1 MTQLANNLTILNMNI
16 DNSNII
22 DIEKEIDIYA
32 IIDNLNN
39 NSISFN
45 FKKELNILN
54 GINLSDINLDL
65 DVEFSKI
72 CNYFIDSNKKD
83 YNLNYLYYDFILKK
97 QLNKDT
103 KGIIILINNV
113 IKNFCKYKFNEYFI
127 NNKFSLQTYLLN
139 YNNVLKN
146 IRSLNLKLSIIN
158 KYIVFKKYTILSF
171 LMYYNLYD
179 IFLNSKYNEKS
190 VISIITEELN
200 NKTQSPQIYSDLI
213 KLIDFYNS
221 FFNNFNTE
229 YLKKYNW
236 NKIIFNISNENTIE
250 NYVNIINEK
259 ILFILNNSK
268 VSDTQFIIK
277 EVDNIQQLIIF
288 SLNFDPNIFLKYYE
302 EKLSERLIKH
312 KNKPEIEEEFL
323 NYYFQNKNKFVN
335 NNYFNLILN
344 KINDSKKSEAFK
356 YKTVS
361 IYRENLWFKNSIIMP
376 NVNFNAKLKYEY
388 ENISNTYK
396 SENVFKKISILSE
409 KTFVT
414 IKYNNHNIKMN
425 LLQFKLLNLALSS
438 LYLDKLYESL
448 VGIELKES
456 QNSNITLENIALNT
470 LIASKIL
477 LYDSTFKLNNSLK
490 FDSESISII
499 ELYEKFKTNSE
510 SQSISYNDLYNKIL
524 YFINENNSQIEY
536 DLLNS
541 KLIEF
546 YNNKLFNEDIT
557 SVLNDMEKN
566 NIITNTNNLI
576 ALNNILEN
584 LDEFN
589 FEDINEKKLEKKS
602 ENKHILNF
610 LGF

>member
-1 MTQLANNLTILNMNI
+1 MTQI

-22 DIEKEIDIYA
+22 DIEKEIDIYT

-54 GINLSDINLDL
+54 GINLNDINLDL
-65 DVEFSKI
+65 DVEFYKI
-72 CNYFIDSNKKD
+72 CNYFLNSNKKD

-113 IKNFCKYKFNEYFI
+113 IRNYCKYKFNEYFI
-127 NNKFSLQTYLLN
+127 NNKFNLQSYLLN
-139 YNNVLKN
+139 YNNILKN
-146 IRSLNLKLSIIN
+146 IRSLNSKLSIIN

-190 VISIITEELN
+190 VISIITDQLDNE
-200 NKTQSPQIYSDLI
+200 TQSPQIYSDLI
-213 KLIDFYNS
+213 KLIDFYNA

-250 NYVNIINEK
+250 NYVNIIHEK
-259 ILFILNNSK
+259 ILNILNNSK
-268 VSDTQFIIK
+268 VSDTQFIIT
-277 EVDNIQQLIIF
+277 EIDNIQQLIIF
-288 SLNFDPNIFLKYYE
+288 SLNFNPNIFLKYYE
-302 EKLSERLIKH
+302 EKLSERLIKY

-323 NYYFQNKNKFVN
+323 KRYIQEKSKFIN
-335 NNYFNLILN
+335 INYFNLILN

-361 IYRENLWFKNSIIMP
+361 IYRENLWFKNCNIIP
-376 NVNFNAKLKYEY
+376 NINFNVKLRNEY
-388 ENISNTYK
+388 ENISNTYN
-396 SENVFKKISILSE
+396 SENIFKKISILSE

-414 IKYNNHNIKMN
+414 IKYNSYNIKMN
-425 LLQFKLLNLALSS
+425 LLQYKLLNLALSELYSDNLYKS
-438 LYLDKLYESL
+438 LIANE
-448 VGIELKES
+448 VELK
-456 QNSNITLENIALNT
+456 NSPDSYITLENIALNT

-477 LYDSTFKLNNSLK
+477 LYDPVFKLNNSLK

-499 ELYEKFKTNSE
+499 ELYEKFKNNSGT
-510 SQSISYNDLYNKIL
+510 QIITYNDLYNKIL
-524 YFINENNSQIEY
+524 YFINENNCQIQYE
-536 DLLNS
+536 LLNS
-541 KLIEF
+541 KLTEF

-557 SVLNDMEKN
+557 TILNDMKKN
-566 NIITNTNNLI
+566 NIITYTNNLI
-576 ALNNILEN
+576 TLNNILDN
-584 LDEFN
+584 SDEFN
-589 FEDINEKKLEKKS
+589 FDDINEKNL
-602 ENKHILNF
+602 F
-610 LGF
+610 